1 MSTVVAL
8 FLVVM
13 VSALLLGG
21 LMAAA
26 GVFTWA
32 ERRLLGFLQE
42 RRGPNR
48 VGPFGFLQWVADTVK
63 LITKEDAPPP
73 GADRPAFL
81 LAPVLAALPVLAG
94 FGVVAFGEGLT
105 IAPLDMGVLFV
116 MGMLALTVYA
126 MVLGAWASRNRYALL
141 GGLRAAAQ
149 LLAYE
154 SFLGLSL
161 MGVVMIAGS
170 FSLGEI
176 VAAQEGGRWFVL
188 VQPLGCA
195 LFLIA
200 GVAAAHRLPFD
211 LQESEQDL
219 VAGFMTEYSGMN
231 FALFF
236 LGEYLAILLVAA
248 LAVTLFFGGWHGPGA
263 LGPWLPGPVWFGLKM
278 GIIAFV
284 FVWIR
289 ATLPR
294 PRYDQLIGF
303 AWKVALP
310 LALLNLLVTGWIVVT
325 GEAG

>member
-1 MSTVVAL
+1 MSTAFAL
-8 FLVVM
+8 V
-13 VSALLLGG
+13 LLLILSAVLLGA
-21 LMAAA
+21 LMVAA

-32 ERRLLGFLQE
+32 ERRILGFMQE
-42 RRGPNR
+42 RLGPNR

-63 LITKEDAPPP
+63 LITKEDAPPK
-73 GADRPAFL
+73 GADRPAFV
-81 LAPVLAALPVLAG
+81 LAPVLAALPILAG
-94 FGVVAFGEGLT
+94 FGVVAFAPGWA
-105 IAPLDMGVLFV
+105 IAELDMGVIFV

-126 MVLGAWASRNRYALL
+126 LVLGAWASRNRYATL

-161 MGVVMIAGS
+161 MGVVMLAGS
-170 FSLGEI
+170 FSLGDI

-188 VQPLGCA
+188 VQPLGCV

-219 VAGFMTEYSGMN
+219 VAGFMTEYSGMK

-236 LGEYLAILLVAA
+236 LGEYLAVLLVAA
-248 LAVTLFFGGWHGPGA
+248 LAVTLFFGGWHGP
-263 LGPWLPGPVWFGLKM
+263 LLPAPVWFGIKM
-278 GIIAFV
+278 GVIAFA

-310 LALLNLLVTGWIVVT
+310 LALLNLLVTGWIVV
-325 GEAG
+325 GGAP

>member
-1 MSTVVAL
+1 MNTIFAMI
-8 FLVVM
+8 LVLILSIV
-13 VSALLLGG
+13 LLGV
-21 LMAAA
+21 LMGAA

-32 ERRLLGFLQE
+32 ERRLLGLMQE
-42 RRGPNR
+42 RLGPNR
-48 VGPFGFLQWVADTVK
+48 VGPLGFGQWIADTVK
-63 LITKEDAPPP
+63 LITKEDAPPED
-73 GADRPAFL
+73 ADRPAYF
-81 LAPVLAALPVLAG
+81 LAPVLAALPILVG
-94 FGVVAFGEGLT
+94 FGVVVFAPGWT
-105 IAPLDMGVLFV
+105 IAELDMGVMFI

-126 MVLGAWASRNRYALL
+126 LVLGAWASRNRYATL

-161 MGVVMIAGS
+161 MGVVMLTGS
-170 FSLGEI
+170 FALGDI
-176 VAAQEGGRWFVL
+176 VDAQEERWFVL

-236 LGEYLAILLVAA
+236 LGEYLAMLLVAA
-248 LAVTLFFGGWHGPGA
+248 LAVTLFFGGWHGPI
-263 LGPWLPGPVWFGLKM
+263 LPGAVWFGIKV
-278 GIIAFV
+278 GVIAFA
-284 FVWIR
+284 FVWLR

-310 LALLNLLVTGWIVVT
+310 LALLNLLFTGWLVV
-325 GEAG
+325 GGA

>member
-1 MSTVVAL
+1 MSTAL
-8 FLVVM
+8 ALILLLIL
-13 VSALLLGG
+13 SAALLAA
-21 LMAAA
+21 LMVAA

-32 ERRLLGFLQE
+32 ERRILGFMQE
-42 RRGPNR
+42 RLGPNR
-48 VGPFGFLQWVADTVK
+48 VGPFGFLQWIADTLK
-63 LITKEDAPPP
+63 LITKEDAPPE
-73 GADRPAFL
+73 GADRPAYI
-81 LAPVLAALPVLAG
+81 LAPVLAALPILAG
-94 FGVVAFGEGLT
+94 FGVIAFAPGWH
-105 IAPLDMGVLFV
+105 IADLDMGVMFV

-126 MVLGAWASRNRYALL
+126 LVLGAWASRNRYATL

-161 MGVVMIAGS
+161 MGVVMITGS
-170 FSLGEI
+170 FALGDI
-176 VAAQEGGRWFVL
+176 VEAQADGRWFVL
-188 VQPLGCA
+188 LQPLGCA

-236 LGEYLAILLVAA
+236 LGEYLAVLLVAS
-248 LAVTLFFGGWHGPGA
+248 LAVTLFFGGWHGPI
-263 LGPWLPGPVWFGLKM
+263 LPGPIWFGLKV
-278 GIIAFV
+278 GIIAFA

-310 LALLNLLVTGWIVVT
+310 LALLNLLLTGWIVV
-325 GEAG
+325 GGAA

>member
-1 MSTVVAL
+1 MSTVFAL
-8 FLVVM
+8 V
-13 VSALLLGG
+13 LLLILSAVLLSV
-21 LMAAA
+21 LMVAA

-32 ERRLLGFLQE
+32 ERRILGFMQE
-42 RRGPNR
+42 RLGPNR
-48 VGPFGFLQWVADTVK
+48 VGPFGFLQWIADTVK
-63 LITKEDAPPP
+63 LITKEDAPPE
-73 GADRPAFL
+73 GADRPAYF
-81 LAPVLAALPVLAG
+81 LAPVLAALPILVG
-94 FGVVAFGEGLT
+94 FGVVAFGEGMS
-105 IAPLDMGVLFV
+105 IAQLDMGVMFV

-126 MVLGAWASRNRYALL
+126 LVLGAWASRNRYATL

-161 MGVVMIAGS
+161 MGVVMLAGS
-170 FSLGEI
+170 FTLGDI

-200 GVAAAHRLPFD
+200 GVAAAHGLPFD

-236 LGEYLAILLVAA
+236 LGEYLAVLLVAS
-248 LAVTLFFGGWHGPGA
+248 LAVTLFFGGWHGP
-263 LGPWLPGPVWFGLKM
+263 LLPGPVWFGIKVAVL
-278 GIIAFV
+278 AFV

-310 LALLNLLVTGWIVVT
+310 LALLNLLVTGWIVV
-325 GEAG
+325 GG

>member
-1 MSTVVAL
+1 MTASLA
-8 FLVVM
+8 
-13 VSALLLGG
+13 ALLVLILSAVLLAA
-21 LMAAA
+21 LMVTA

-32 ERRLLGFLQE
+32 ERRILGFMQE
-42 RRGPNR
+42 RLGPNR

-63 LITKEDAPPP
+63 LITKEDAPPA
-73 GADRPAFL
+73 GADRPAYL
-81 LAPVLAALPVLAG
+81 LAPVLAALPILAG
-94 FGVVAFGEGLT
+94 FGVVAFAPGWT
-105 IAPLDMGVLFV
+105 IADLDMGVMFV

-126 MVLGAWASRNRYALL
+126 LVLGAWASRNRYATL

-161 MGVVMIAGS
+161 MGVVLIAGS
-170 FSLGEI
+170 FNLGEI

-236 LGEYLAILLVAA
+236 LGEYLAVLLVAS
-248 LAVTLFFGGWHGPGA
+248 LAVTLFFGGWHGP
-263 LGPWLPGPVWFGLKM
+263 LLPGPVWFGLKVAA
-278 GIIAFV
+278 IAFV

-310 LALLNLLVTGWIVVT
+310 LALVNLLVTGWIVV
-325 GEAG
+325 GGAA